1 MAWITSR
8 AGLLLVA
15 GLAVGCATMRT
26 GSGSAVSDTNSAKF
40 SWTSS
45 GNVAG
50 SMTAT
55 FADGETFTGRF
66 FQITSTLTDELGPQG
81 PTWHQEGVSML
92 SSLLTEGSLV
102 LWGPRHWMEAGQV
115 SARLIKRGGKVPRH

>member
-1 MAWITSR
+1 MARITSR
-8 AGLLLVA
+8 VGCLLVVV
-15 GLAVGCATMRT
+15 LAVGCATTRT
-26 GSGSAVSDTNSAKF
+26 GSGSAVSGTNAAKF
-40 SWTSS
+40 SWTSA
-45 GNVAG
+45 GNVSG

-55 FADGETFTGRF
+55 LANGETFTGQF
-66 FQITSTLTDELGPQG
+66 YQITSSLTDELGPQG

-102 LWGPRHWMEAGQV
+102 LWGPRHWMEARQV